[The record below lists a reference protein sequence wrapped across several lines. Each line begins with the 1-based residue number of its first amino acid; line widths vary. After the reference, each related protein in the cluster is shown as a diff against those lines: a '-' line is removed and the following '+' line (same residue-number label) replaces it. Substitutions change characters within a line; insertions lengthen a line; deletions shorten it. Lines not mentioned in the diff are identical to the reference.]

1 MLKDFKAFLLRGNVM
16 ELAIAVVIGVAFK
29 AIIDS
34 LVADIV
40 MPIIGIVGGQP
51 SFDEYTITIND
62 SVIRWGAFATE
73 VVSFVVIAAALFVIM
88 KGIEKVQQLRKEAG
102 EEPESLTV
110 EGELLTE
117 IRDILRAQQG

>member
-1 MLKDFKAFLLRGNVM
+1 M
-16 ELAIAVVIGVAFK
+16 
-29 AIIDS
+29 
-34 LVADIV
+34 
-40 MPIIGIVGGQP
+40 
-51 SFDEYTITIND
+51 
-62 SVIRWGAFATE
+62 TE
-73 VVSFVVIAAALFVIM
+73 VVSFVIIAAALFIIM

>member
-40 MPIIGIVGGQP
+40 MPIIGIVGGKP

-62 SVIRWGAFATE
+62 SVIRWGAS
-73 VVSFVVIAAALFVIM
+73 VAASSNETA
-88 KGIEKVQQLRKEAG
+88 R
-102 EEPESLTV
+102 
-110 EGELLTE
+110 
-117 IRDILRAQQG
+117 R

>member
-40 MPIIGIVGGQP
+40 MPIIGIVGGKP

-62 SVIRWGAFATE
+62 SVIRWGSFVTE
-73 VVSFVVIAAALFVIM
+73 VVSFVIIAAALFIIM

>member
-1 MLKDFKAFLLRGNVM
+1 M

-40 MPIIGIVGGQP
+40 MPIIGIVGGKP

-62 SVIRWGAFATE
+62 SVTAGAR
-73 VVSFVVIAAALFVIM
+73 S
-88 KGIEKVQQLRKEAG
+88 
-102 EEPESLTV
+102 
-110 EGELLTE
+110 
-117 IRDILRAQQG
+117 